1 MISNTTDIQYL
12 KGVGE
17 KRARLLKRLG
27 IASVGAL
34 LSYYPRNYRYL
45 TDIKE
50 IYEGTINETVCVKCR
65 IITPITEHY
74 IRKNMTIYK
83 FRVADNSGNMQITLF
98 NTKYTAQ
105 KLHVGSV
112 YLFYGKL
119 DGNDFLKEMSS
130 PEIYEENNSSIL
142 PIYNLTAGITSKYLA
157 TLVNNALNLC
167 EITDPLPE
175 EIVKQYSL
183 TDKRTALQNIHFPK
197 SREALEVAQ
206 KRLVFEELFILQSGM
221 RYFKNLRRG
230 NTAVTLKKDYTNEFF
245 SMLPFSL
252 TSAQQRVINECIAD
266 MGKTVPMNRLV
277 QGDVGSGKTAVAA
290 AVAYSGIKNGYQAVL
305 MAPTVI
311 LAEQHYDT
319 FCNFF
324 QNSSINVALLTSGT
338 RAAAKRKILENVK
351 NGQIDM
357 LIGTHAVISENVEF
371 DKLGLVITDE
381 QHRFGVEQRSNLGKK
396 GKSPHTLVMSATP
409 IPRTLAMVVYG
420 ELDVSVIDEYPKGR
434 QKIESYSVSKDL
446 RKRVYTFV
454 KQHLDEGRQG
464 YVICPLVEENDTER
478 LSAEVWY
485 EKLQKTFFKDY
496 KLGLLHGK
504 MKDSEKE
511 KVMREF
517 SLGEIDLL
525 ISTTVVEVGI
535 DVPNATIMVI
545 EDADCFG
552 LSQLHQLRGR
562 IGRGEHKSTCIM
574 VSRNKKTAEKD
585 RLKII
590 SATTDGFKIAEEDLK
605 LRGPGDFIGKRQHG
619 LPELKIADL
628 NNDYSVLKLTALA
641 AEALS
646 RQDKRLEKEL
656 NKPLKSEILQLFGNI

>member
-1 MISNTTDIQYL
+1 MLSEITDIQYL

-17 KRARLLKRLG
+17 KRARLLKKLG

-34 LSYYPRNYRYL
+34 LSFYPRNYRYL

-50 IYEGTINETVCVKCR
+50 IYEGKTDETVCVKGR
-65 IITPITEHY
+65 IITPVTEHY

-83 FRVADNSGNMQITLF
+83 FRVADNSGNMQVTLF

-105 KLHVGSV
+105 RLHQGSV
-112 YLFYGKL
+112 YLFYGKIT
-119 DGNDFLKEMSS
+119 GSDFLREMSS
-130 PEIYEENNSSIL
+130 PEIYEENNNSIL
-142 PIYNLTAGITSKYLA
+142 PIYNLTAGITSKYLG

-167 EITDPLPE
+167 EVADPLPE
-175 EIVKQYSL
+175 EIVKQYAL

-206 KRLVFEELFILQSGM
+206 KRLIFEELFILQSGM
-221 RYFKNLRRG
+221 RYFKSLRRG
-230 NTAVTLKKDYTNEFF
+230 NTAITLKTDYTNEFL
-245 SMLPFSL
+245 SALPFEL
-252 TSAQQRVINECIAD
+252 TASQKAVIAD
-266 MGKTVPMNRLV
+266 CVADMQNTIPMNRLV

-290 AVAYSGIKNGYQAVL
+290 AVAFSAIKNGYQASL

-311 LAEQHYDT
+311 LAEQHYAT
-319 FCNFF
+319 FSKFF
-324 QNSSINVALLTSGT
+324 ENSGINVALLTSST
-338 RAAAKRKILENVK
+338 KAAAKRKLLEGVK
-351 NGQIDM
+351 KGEIDM
-357 LIGTHAVISENVEF
+357 LIGTHAVISDTVEF

-381 QHRFGVEQRSNLGKK
+381 QHRFGVEQRSALSKK
-396 GKSPHTLVMSATP
+396 GQSPHTLVMSATP

-420 ELDVSVIDEYPKGR
+420 ELDVSVITEYPKGR

-454 KQHLDEGRQG
+454 KKHLDEGRQG

-496 KLGLLHGK
+496 RLGLLHGK

-511 KVMREF
+511 KVMRAF
-517 SLGEIDLL
+517 SQGEIALL

-535 DVPNATIMVI
+535 DVPNATVMVI

-562 IGRGEHKSTCIM
+562 IGRGEHKSTCIL
-574 VSRNKKTAEKD
+574 VSQNEKTAEKD

-590 SATTDGFKIAEEDLK
+590 SAVSDGFKIAEEDLK

-628 NNDYSVLKLTALA
+628 NSDYSVLRLTALA

-646 RQDKRLEKEL
+646 RQDERLEAEQ
-656 NKPLKSEILQLFGNI
+656 NKPLKNEILRLFGSV

>member
-1 MISNTTDIQYL
+1 MLSEITDIQYL

-17 KRARLLKRLG
+17 KRARLLKKLG

-34 LSYYPRNYRYL
+34 LSYYPRSYRYL

-50 IYEGTINETVCVKCR
+50 IYEGGLDETVCVKCR
-65 IITPITEHY
+65 IITPVTEHY

-83 FRVADNSGNMQITLF
+83 FRVADNSGNMQVTLF

-119 DGNDFLKEMSS
+119 DGNDFLREMSS
-130 PEIYEENNSSIL
+130 PEIYEENNNTIL
-142 PIYNLTAGITSKYLA
+142 PIYNLTAGITSKHLA
-157 TLVNNALNLC
+157 KLVKNALNLC
-167 EITDPLPE
+167 AITDPLPE
-175 EIVKQYSL
+175 EIVKQNSL

-197 SREALEVAQ
+197 SREALEVAK
-206 KRLVFEELFILQSGM
+206 KRLIFEELFILQSGM
-221 RYFKNLRRG
+221 RYFKALRRG
-230 NTAVTLKKDYTNEFF
+230 NTAVKLKNDYTKEFLT
-245 SMLPFSL
+245 SLPFNL
-252 TSAQQRVINECIAD
+252 TTSQVNVINECITD
-266 MGKTVPMNRLV
+266 MQKSVPMNRLV

-290 AVAYSGIKNGYQAVL
+290 ALAYNAIKNGYQAVL

-311 LAEQHYDT
+311 LAEQHYAT

-324 QNSSINVALLTSGT
+324 QDNGINTALITSSTK
-338 RAAAKRKILENVK
+338 AAAKRKILEGVK
-351 NGQIDM
+351 NGEIDM

-371 DKLGLVITDE
+371 DNLGLVITDE
-381 QHRFGVEQRSNLGKK
+381 QHRFGVEQRSALSKK
-396 GKSPHTLVMSATP
+396 GQSPHTLVMSATP

-420 ELDVSVIDEYPKGR
+420 ELDVSVITEYPKGR
-434 QKIESYSVSKDL
+434 QKIDSYSVSKDL
-446 RKRVYTFV
+446 RRRVYTFV
-454 KQHLDEGRQG
+454 KKHLDEGRQG

-517 SLGEIDLL
+517 SLGNIDLL

-535 DVPNATIMVI
+535 DVPNATVMVI

-574 VSRNKKTAEKD
+574 VSRNEKTAEKD

-590 SATTDGFKIAEEDLK
+590 SATSDGFRIAEEDLK

-641 AEALS
+641 AETLS
-646 RQDKRLEKEL
+646 KQDERLEREQ
-656 NKPLKSEILQLFGNI
+656 NKPLKNEILRLFANI